1 MRCLLRLVEAND
13 VSEVATRYPELTRVV
28 FTEEEITARV
38 ADLRREI
45 EAFYP
50 PDEELLMIGLLKGA
64 FVFLSDLARGMSRP
78 TLTVDFLVA
87 ALYGAG
93 TDPSSEVRL
102 LYDMETPIEGR
113 HVLLVEDIVD
123 SGKTLNRICDEL
135 VRRAPRSLEIC
146 SLLHKRLATDLR
158 YEPRWVGFDAPP
170 DWLVGYGLDLGER
183 YRHLPFIAAV
193 APEAERGL

>member
-1 MRCLLRLVEAND
+1 M
-13 VSEVATRYPELTRVV
+13 SEVAARYPGLERIV
-28 FTEEEITARV
+28 FSEEQIAARV
-38 ADLRREI
+38 AELGTEI
-45 EAFYP
+45 DAFYP
-50 PDEELLMIGLLKGA
+50 LEEELLLIGLLKGA
-64 FVFLSDLARGMSRP
+64 YVFLGDLARAISRP
-78 TLTVDFLVA
+78 CLTVDFLVA
-87 ALYGAG
+87 ALYGEG
-93 TDPSSEVRL
+93 TDPSREVRL

-135 VRRAPRSLEIC
+135 HRRAPRSLEIC
-146 SLLHKRLATDLR
+146 TFLHKRLAADLR

-193 APEAERGL
+193 APGAERGF